1 MCFGSGGGKSNGTEP
16 AANLPRTSNT
26 GSDAQRQQ
34 VAASGSVAPRQT
46 SGLLAPETES
56 NKKSVLGSY

>member
-1 MCFGSGGGKSNGTEP
+1 MCFGGGGSKSNGVTP
-16 AANLPRTSNT
+16 TATGPKTAND

-34 VAASGSVAPRQT
+34 VAASGSVAPMQT